1 MPLSPVM
8 PKGKE
13 VIIVDIKLQV
23 ISQFQARQGYIVRP
37 KNFFN
42 VSVPPMVT
50 SFTFGSKWLSQDQ
63 MLKRFL

>member
-13 VIIVDIKLQV
+13 VIILDIKLQV

-37 KNFFN
+37 KIFFN
-42 VSVPPMVT
+42 VSVLPMVT